1 MNGESTTLCAA
12 REQDKDFYFFF
23 AATQDFSVFCFHP
36 AALSDL
42 FAVRRLWQ
50 GVQVH
55 GSFESGTKLR
65 LQGRFLRR
73 YLICVTAA
81 SAKSESQRKQA
92 GKQNFNPLFPQGNST
107 SIGCSSV
114 ALPL

>member
-1 MNGESTTLCAA
+1 MVSLQPCALH
-12 REQDKDFYFFF
+12 ENKISFFFF
-23 AATQDFSVFCFHP
+23 AATQDFNVVYFHP

-50 GVQVH
+50 RVHVH
-55 GSFESGTKLR
+55 GSFESGTKFR

-73 YLICVTAA
+73 HLICVTAA
-81 SAKSESQRKQA
+81 SAKSESQRKQS

-107 SIGCSSV
+107 TIGCSSV